1 MKRRTVPG
9 WRAVTAGAVVTLA
22 ACAGGG
28 DPQEPADSA
37 LLVRED
43 GVEYT
48 ADTAVMESFP
58 VQLAT
63 TVTATNRSGRSA
75 RLTFPDGCVVLLRAY
90 HDEAR
95 SRLAW
100 SQQDHVHCTA
110 ALVEWTLPAG
120 ASRQGSART
129 DAAEILRDTLPDGRY
144 WLEAVLRPN
153 GTTIAVPAGTVDL
166 AVPRD

>member
-1 MKRRTVPG
+1 MKRGMMPR
-9 WRAVTAGAVVTLA
+9 RALLVAALVAAG
-22 ACAGGG
+22 CAGGG
-28 DPQEPADSA
+28 DPQEPGDAA

-43 GVEYT
+43 GIEY
-48 ADTAVMESFP
+48 AAETAVMESFP

-63 TVTATNRSGRSA
+63 TVTATNRSGRSV
-75 RLTFPDGCVVLLRAY
+75 RLAFPDGCVVLLRAY

-100 SQQDHVHCTA
+100 SQQDHVGCTQ
-110 ALVEWTLPAG
+110 ALVEWSLPAG
-120 ASRQGSART
+120 ASRQASVRT
-129 DAAEILRDTLPDGRY
+129 DAAQILRDTLPDGRY

-153 GTTIAVPAGTVDL
+153 GTVVAVPAGSADL